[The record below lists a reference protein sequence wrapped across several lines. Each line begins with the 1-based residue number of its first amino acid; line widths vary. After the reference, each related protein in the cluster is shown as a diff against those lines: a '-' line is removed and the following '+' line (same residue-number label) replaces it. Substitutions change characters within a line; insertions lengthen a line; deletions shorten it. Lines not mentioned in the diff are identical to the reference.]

1 MNSKKPF
8 TKYTIVEPTD
18 KYFYFIESWKLNLP
32 NTFSPDDLDFFQ
44 KYYGDKYS
52 EIIYFEYERP
62 ICPNCGV
69 SMNSNGSR
77 PVKPNM
83 KKNIRKKQYICPK
96 CGKTHCTSLE
106 NFIKR
111 NSNYTY
117 SICEKA
123 LEYEKIEYSSYQKKA
138 ELIELENNIKL
149 NRQTVYYHESTYAN
163 TYIIQKEK
171 HLQKTI
177 KKGSVR

>member
-62 ICPNCGV
+62 ICSNCGV

-77 PVKPNM
+77 PAKPNM
-83 KKNIRKKQYICPK
+83 KKNIRNNQYICPK

-111 NSNYTY
+111 NSNYTTLFV
-117 SICEKA
+117 K
-123 LEYEKIEYSSYQKKA
+123 
-138 ELIELENNIKL
+138 
-149 NRQTVYYHESTYAN
+149 
-163 TYIIQKEK
+163 K
-171 HLQKTI
+171 HLNMKKLSTHPI
-177 KKGSVR
+177 KKRQN

>member
-18 KYFYFIESWKLNLP
+18 KYFYFIESCKLNLP

-44 KYYGDKYS
+44 KYYDDKYS

-62 ICPNCGV
+62 ICPN
-69 SMNSNGSR
+69 
-77 PVKPNM
+77 
-83 KKNIRKKQYICPK
+83 

-138 ELIELENNIKL
+138 ELYCP
-149 NRQTVYYHESTYAN
+149 VS
-163 TYIIQKEK
+163 
-171 HLQKTI
+171 
-177 KKGSVR
+177 SV